1 MKINVDMR
9 DFHTCTFTHILMN
22 ASRKYKTTL
31 GQGSMIYRAARAIGR
46 RPIDKSL
53 FGVI

>member
-1 MKINVDMR
+1 MYTHVR
-9 DFHTCTFTHILMN
+9 DFHTCTFTLTD